1 MSFYPTLF
9 EAEEEEILNIPSIE
23 LKKYVGK
30 TSSKVKS
37 DPVNDQILKVDD
49 KTRDDIITWE
59 FVKKAGGNL
68 KKFLREYLTEAGYD
82 VDDNLLRF
90 KKNQPTDELS
100 VTFGEYWDYQVD
112 LLKYDLGQKDESP
125 EEEKEDTGEV
135 VDVVK
140 IDDVFDISKELLSF
154 YRDKGKEGEF
164 TEWLSNIPSNSKIVF
179 GVNLLMDLLHRLVTN
194 TTVKPLDIKKVVKN
208 KNLQVTSIDK
218 AAQDRWKLDMIE
230 YVGHYDD
237 PGTVNDIYIKK
248 ILKHGE
254 FLNAL
259 FMLEDQ
265 GVGRGELLM
274 TYLISGSTFPGG
286 GESYDLLITE
296 GNTYELKDYSNIEK
310 SGKGAIDSIRLGTG
324 GKLTRFEF
332 WKNLEKSIQV
342 AKGIS
347 SELDEKDMAKLLDPY
362 LLTLWKYFVS
372 DDNYVKNTKAISS
385 AVSAGEVSDERLRL
399 IKLWFYLVHE
409 LVQRGTKVGGKD
421 QYTLAVLKGPNA
433 IPKTVSISPVNSD
446 DLKSGKELTI
456 ETEKNVQRALDQL
469 ATLKYVKN
477 PDQFQIDM
485 DDVANEYF
493 KHNTDIDYF
502 LVFRPDKIN
511 IIGENGFAF
520 AKITQAAVK
529 IIEKEY
535 IRADDTAK
543 KAFDN
548 WKNAIDKAG
557 KLASTEEKKSYDDI
571 KKSLSYKDF
580 FQTEYLGE
588 GFYPKLFN

>member
-1 MSFYPTLF
+1 MQTFYPRLY
-9 EAEEEEILNIPSIE
+9 EAEEEILNIPSAD

-37 DPVNDQILKVDD
+37 DPVDDKILKVDD
-49 KTRDDIITWE
+49 KTRNDVISWE

-68 KKFLREYLTEAGYD
+68 KNFLHKYLTEAGYD
-82 VDDNLLRF
+82 VNDNLLRF
-90 KKNQPTDELS
+90 KKGQPTDELT

-112 LLKYDLGQKDESP
+112 LLKYNLGQTDEAP
-125 EEEKEDTGEV
+125 EEEAEKTSTT
-135 VDVVK
+135 DVVE
-140 IDDVFDISKELLSF
+140 IDEVFDISEELLSF

-179 GVNLLMDLLHRLVTN
+179 GVNLLMDLLHRLITN
-194 TTVKPLDIKKVVKN
+194 TSGKPLDIKKVVKN
-208 KNLQVTSIDK
+208 KNLQVTSLDK

-230 YVGHYDD
+230 YVGHYSD
-237 PGTVNDIYIKK
+237 PGEANDIYVKK

-274 TYLISGSTFPGG
+274 TYLIAGSTFPGG
-286 GESYDLLITE
+286 GESYDLLITK
-296 GNTYELKDYSNIEK
+296 GNTYELKDYSNVEK
-310 SGKGAIDSIRLGTG
+310 GGKGAIDSIRLGTG

-342 AKGIS
+342 AKSIS
-347 SELDEKDMAKLLDPY
+347 NELDDKDMAKLLDPY
-362 LLTLWKYFVS
+362 LLILWKYFVS
-372 DDNYVKNTKAISS
+372 DDNYVKNTKAIAS
-385 AVSAGEVSDERLRL
+385 AVSAGEVSDERLKL

-409 LVQRGTKVGGKD
+409 LVQRGATGGGED
-421 QYTLAVLKGPNA
+421 QFTLAVLKGPRA
-433 IPKTVSISPVNSD
+433 TPKTVSIAPVD
-446 DLKSGKELTI
+446 AKDLKSGKSLTI
-456 ETEKNVQRALDQL
+456 ETEKNVQRSMDQL
-469 ATLKYVKN
+469 STLKYVKN
-477 PDQFQIDM
+477 PDQFQVDM

-493 KHNTDIDYF
+493 KHNTDIDFF

-511 IIGENGFAF
+511 IVGEDGFAF

-535 IRADDTAK
+535 VKGDDTAK

-548 WKNAIDKAG
+548 WKAAIDKAG
-557 KLASTEEKKSYDDI
+557 KSATPAEKKSYDDI

-588 GFYPKLFN
+588 TFYPQLFK